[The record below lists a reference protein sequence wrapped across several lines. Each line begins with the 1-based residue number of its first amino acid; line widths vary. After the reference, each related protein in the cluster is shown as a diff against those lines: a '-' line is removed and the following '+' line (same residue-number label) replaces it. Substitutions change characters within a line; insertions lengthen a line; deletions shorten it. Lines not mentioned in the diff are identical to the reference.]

1 MASEELA
8 RVNQERDAIADKSA
22 KLELSNT
29 DLRDKEARSK
39 NWPLES
45 LNLQE
50 TFRRLSKTFP
60 QSTLEKVLT
69 FAKDSFVGIDLE
81 GMKLDVAMLEEEEG
95 KQEEER
101 VKKGKESERRG
112 KRMAIRMAIHF
123 SIKYL

>member
-22 KLELSNT
+22 KLKLSNT

-95 KQEEER
+95 EHEE
-101 VKKGKESERRG
+101 GKEREMG
-112 KRMAIRMAIHF
+112 EKDGDPF
-123 SIKYL
+123 SP